1 MYQIYSTE
9 SSLNLNWRASQ
20 CSRYCIFTISKSWPF
35 APLLCTLF
43 SDHTFS
49 GKSTAETIPEPFWK
63 VWARW
68 ERRILQWG
76 TELYRGSFT
85 IHFLI
90 NSPFH
95 KTVLNNVSVKQ
106 SCESTENPGSSKG
119 ILQAAAHAQAPKTA
133 CKTIIISSKP
143 LKYLQVSNCS
153 HHHFLLARFCWQ
165 NSCLSVMYQTGYRIG
180 KKPTFVLNYFLMPF
194 FFKFKCFTLSPP
206 HPQFFFFNL
215 R

>member
-20 CSRYCIFTISKSWPF
+20 CSLSLLYLHHIQILTIHCFAHFSVTTPSQGKALQNTSQIPF
-35 APLLCTLF
+35 
-43 SDHTFS
+43 
-49 GKSTAETIPEPFWK
+49 E
-63 VWARW
+63 VWVCW

-76 TELYRGSFT
+76 TELYWESFT

-95 KTVLNNVSVKQ
+95 KTVFNNVSVKQ
-106 SCESTENPGSSKG
+106 SCESTQNPGSSKG

-165 NSCLSVMYQTGYRIG
+165 NSCLSAMYQTGYRIG
-180 KKPTFVLNYFLMPF
+180 KKPTFF
-194 FFKFKCFTLSPP
+194 
-206 HPQFFFFNL
+206 
-215 R
+215 

>member
-1 MYQIYSTE
+1 MLSLLHLHHNQILTIHCFAHFSVTTPSQGKAE
-9 SSLNLNWRASQ
+9 S
-20 CSRYCIFTISKSWPF
+20 
-35 APLLCTLF
+35 
-43 SDHTFS
+43 
-49 GKSTAETIPEPFWK
+49 IPDPFWK
-63 VWARW
+63 MWVGW

-76 TELYRGSFT
+76 TELYWESFT

-106 SCESTENPGSSKG
+106 SCESTQNPGSSKG

-133 CKTIIISSKP
+133 CKTIIISSKL

-165 NSCLSVMYQTGYRIG
+165 NSCLSVMYQMDYRIG
-180 KKPTFVLNYFLMPF
+180 KNLLCSELFSYVF
-194 FFKFKCFTLSPP
+194 FKKFKCFTLSPP
-206 HPQFFFFNL
+206 PQ
-215 R
+215 

>member
-1 MYQIYSTE
+1 MGGHHSAPVIV
-9 SSLNLNWRASQ
+9 SSPYPNSDH
-20 CSRYCIFTISKSWPF
+20 
-35 APLLCTLF
+35 PLLCTLF

-49 GKSTAETIPEPFWK
+49 GQSTAESIPDPFWK
-63 VWARW
+63 VWVRW

-76 TELYRGSFT
+76 TVLYWESFT

-106 SCESTENPGSSKG
+106 SCESTQSPGSSKS
-119 ILQAAAHAQAPKTA
+119 ILQAPAHAQAPKTA
-133 CKTIIISSKP
+133 CKTIISSKP

-165 NSCLSVMYQTGYRIG
+165 NSCLSVMYQSG
-180 KKPTFVLNYFLMPF
+180 LQNW
-194 FFKFKCFTLSPP
+194 
-206 HPQFFFFNL
+206 
-215 R
+215 